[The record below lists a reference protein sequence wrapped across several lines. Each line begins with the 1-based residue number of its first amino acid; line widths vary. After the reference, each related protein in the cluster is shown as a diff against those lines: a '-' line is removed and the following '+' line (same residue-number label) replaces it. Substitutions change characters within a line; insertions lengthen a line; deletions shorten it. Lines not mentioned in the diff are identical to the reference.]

1 MANFK
6 PLVLV
11 ELDVNISAHWS
22 VMRALVRGFDIK
34 FRQFVENDMN
44 NVVEND
50 MNNFVENDTNN
61 LAYFV
66 AFQPKEMVF

>member
-1 MANFK
+1 
-6 PLVLV
+6 
-11 ELDVNISAHWS
+11 
-22 VMRALVRGFDIK
+22 MRALVRGFDIK